1 MRRRTEKGFSLI
13 EIMAVLI
20 LIGLAASV
28 VVPQYLR
35 SVEKGKVK
43 LARTQIA
50 TLKTV
55 LNEYRLE
62 NGAYPSTEQG
72 LAALYE
78 KPTVPPV
85 PETWDG
91 PYIEEPVQHDPWNH
105 PYVYRCPG
113 EHNKQGYD
121 LLSYGADGVEGGTGP
136 DADIA
141 NWAASGK

>member
-1 MRRRTEKGFSLI
+1 MEKRTEKGFTLI

-20 LIGLAASV
+20 LLGLAATAV
-28 VVPQYLR
+28 IPYYLKT
-35 SVEKGKVK
+35 VEKGKAK

-50 TLKTV
+50 TLRTV
-55 LNEYRLE
+55 LSEYRLE

-85 PETWDG
+85 PESWDG
-91 PYIEEPVQHDPWNH
+91 PYIEEPVQSDPWNH
-105 PYVYRCPG
+105 PYVYKCPG

-121 LLSYGADGVEGGTGP
+121 LLSYGADGVEGGSGL

-141 NWAASGK
+141 NWTESTK